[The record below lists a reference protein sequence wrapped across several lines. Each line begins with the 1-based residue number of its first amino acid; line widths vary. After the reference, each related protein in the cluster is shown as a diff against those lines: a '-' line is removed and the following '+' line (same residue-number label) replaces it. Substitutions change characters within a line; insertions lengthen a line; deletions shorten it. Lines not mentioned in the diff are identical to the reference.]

1 VAGDDGGTPLPEPTM
16 LVVAALGQSAL
27 ASNDAAALEPRIRA
41 IVAGLAPVAR
51 SHTLVV
57 THSAGPRLACAD
69 AALAPDLQAAQAAG
83 LVGHLL
89 ARELR
94 NALPRT
100 QVLSVLAQA
109 AVHCDAK
116 GEGAATAESPP
127 CRIVDLAA
135 LRGLAD
141 RDDRVLCVG
150 CVPVQL
156 DRESRLGH
164 SDARLDHDQ
173 VAAGLAIE
181 LRADILLLLTD
192 VPAVQSPWPGPG
204 MRVVH
209 FPARAPVPDA
219 FEPRTIGGKLAAAC
233 RFARTPGTFAAIVA
247 ADQAET
253 LVAGRAGTCVSL
265 EPPA

>member
-1 VAGDDGGTPLPEPTM
+1 M

-27 ASNDAAALEPRIRA
+27 ASTGANALEARIRA

-51 SHTLVV
+51 THALVV
-57 THSAGPRLACAD
+57 THSAGSRVACAD

-100 QVLSVLAQA
+100 PVLSVLAQA
-109 AVHCDAK
+109 AVPCEATGADA
-116 GEGAATAESPP
+116 GAAEAPP
-127 CRIVDLAA
+127 CRIVELPV
-135 LRGLAD
+135 LRGLAEL
-141 RDDRVLCVG
+141 DDRVLCVG

-156 DRESRLGH
+156 DRDSRLGH

-173 VAAGLAIE
+173 VAATLAIE

-209 FPARAPVPDA
+209 FPARAPVPDSFDA
-219 FEPRTIGGKLAAAC
+219 SSIGGKLAAAC
-233 RFARTPGTFAAIVA
+233 RFARTPGTFAAIGA
-247 ADQAET
+247 ADQAEA

-265 EPPA
+265 QPPT